1 MAKKKET
8 PMEGTRFFETL
19 RKVLLASVGA
29 MALATDEAEELI
41 NRLVERGQIAQEEG
55 RKLAK
60 EMMAKSRERME
71 TSREKIEASLDARIE
86 KALERLNVPTKA
98 EIESLSKSIDELS
111 KKIDKLAK
119 KA

>member
-1 MAKKKET
+1 MAEKKES
-8 PMEGTRFFETL
+8 PMEGTRLLEPL
-19 RKVLLASVGA
+19 RKMLLASVGA

-41 NRLVERGQIAQEEG
+41 SRLVEKGQMAQEEG
-55 RKLAK
+55 RKLAQ

-71 TSREKIEASLDARIE
+71 SALDARIE

-98 EIESLSKSIDELS
+98 EIESLSASIDELS

-119 KA
+119 KS

>member
-1 MAKKKET
+1 MAKKKEA
-8 PMEGTRFFETL
+8 PMEGPRFFETL

-41 NRLVERGQIAQEEG
+41 SRLVERGQIAQEEG
-55 RKLAK
+55 RKLAQ
-60 EMMAKSRERME
+60 EMMAKSRQRME
-71 TSREKIEASLDARIE
+71 TSREKMEVAFDARIE

-98 EIESLSKSIDELS
+98 DIESLNKSIDELS

-119 KA
+119 KV

>member
-1 MAKKKET
+1 MVKKKET

-55 RKLAK
+55 RKLAQ

-98 EIESLSKSIDELS
+98 EIESLSKSIDELGE
-111 KKIDKLAK
+111 KIDKLAK

>member
-1 MAKKKET
+1 MAEKKES
-8 PMEGTRFFETL
+8 PMEGTRLLEPL
-19 RKVLLASVGA
+19 RKMLLASVGA

-41 NRLVERGQIAQEEG
+41 SRLVERGQIAQEEG
-55 RKLAK
+55 RKLAQ

-71 TSREKIEASLDARIE
+71 ARREKMESALDARIE

-98 EIESLSKSIDELS
+98 EIESLSASIDELS

-119 KA
+119 KG

>member
-1 MAKKKET
+1 MAKKKEV
-8 PMEGTRFFETL
+8 PVERTRFFETL

-29 MALATDEAEELI
+29 MALAADEAEELVS
-41 NRLVERGQIAQEEG
+41 RLVERGQIAQEEG
-55 RKLAK
+55 RKLVQ
-60 EMMAKSRERME
+60 EMMVKSRERMG
-71 TSREKIEASLDARIE
+71 TSKEKMEAAIDARIE

-98 EIESLSKSIDELS
+98 EIERLSESIDELS

>member
-1 MAKKKET
+1 MVKKKET
-8 PMEGTRFFETL
+8 PMEGARFFETL

-55 RKLAK
+55 RKLAQ

>member
-1 MAKKKET
+1 MAKKKEA
-8 PMEGTRFFETL
+8 PMEATRFFETL

-29 MALATDEAEELI
+29 MALATDEGEELI

-55 RKLAK
+55 RKLVQ
-60 EMMAKSRERME
+60 EMMAKTRERRE
-71 TSREKIEASLDARIE
+71 SSREKMEAALDARIE

-98 EIESLSKSIDELS
+98 EIESLSKSIDELG
-111 KKIDKLAK
+111 KKIDNLAK